1 MLWSQGGE
9 RQAFFDPGGEMVE
22 TIDEIGA
29 QWKRTEGVQPLPNAT
44 LDVKVPP
51 PSFDHVL
58 MVILERH
65 IRPNN
70 ALELRSRVEAL
81 ENFFRGIEN
90 SDAQRLYVRLI
101 TPHSGDKL
109 ANAFHYYLSAP
120 SRNKLLQILGEKA
133 EAARRGFP

>member
-1 MLWSQGGE
+1 
-9 RQAFFDPGGEMVE
+9 
-22 TIDEIGA
+22 
-29 QWKRTEGVQPLPNAT
+29 
-44 LDVKVPP
+44 
-51 PSFDHVL
+51 

-65 IRPNN
+65 IRPDK

-120 SRNKLLQILGEKA
+120 SKNKLLQILGEKT